1 MNLLFAK
8 QRIIESFPAADPR
21 RATKMDN
28 RTTSET
34 RVEWGFMIT
43 LLVIVSLA
51 FAVLIEP
58 FFGAIVWGVV
68 VAVLFRPVYER
79 LLGYLPGR
87 TNLAAV
93 ITLILILLLVVVP
106 AILLGMALAQEAAS
120 IYLRIQEGEL
130 DFSAVFET
138 FEKSLP
144 HWMQVQL
151 AAYGYG
157 DFASIRAEIEQSI
170 SAILEFLVTQLLSVG
185 QGAFQF
191 MLGLGVMLYL
201 TFFLLRDGRAL
212 SERIEQMVPL
222 AEDKRRIL
230 IEKFLVVIRATIKGS
245 LIIAIIQ
252 GSLGGLVFWALDI
265 RGALLWAVL
274 MGIFSLIPAIGTG
287 FVWVPV
293 ALYLFISGDVWQA
306 VVLILCGVFV
316 ISMVDNL
323 VRPTLVG
330 RDTRMPDYVVLIST
344 LGGLQLF
351 GINGIVIGPLV
362 AALFIAIWSI
372 FSDMQQG
379 QVEQEKAAE

>member
-8 QRIIESFPAADPR
+8 QQIIEPFLAADPI

-28 RTTSET
+28 REIAKK
-34 RVEWGFMIT
+34 RVEWGFLIT
-43 LLVIVSLA
+43 LLVIVSVA

-87 TNLAAV
+87 TNMAAG

-120 IYLRIQEGEL
+120 IYLRIQDGDI
-130 DFSAVFET
+130 DFGAVFEA
-138 FEKSLP
+138 FENSLP

-151 AAYGYG
+151 AAYGYD
-157 DFASIRAEIEQSI
+157 DFASIWAKIEQSI
-170 SAILEFLVTQLLSVG
+170 SAILEFLVTQLFSVG

-191 MLGLGVMLYL
+191 LLALGVMLYL
-201 TFFLLRDGRAL
+201 TFFLLRDGHAL
-212 SERIEQMVPL
+212 AERIEQMVPL
-222 AEDKRRIL
+222 GEEKRQIL
-230 IEKFLVVIRATIKGS
+230 TEKFLVVIRATIKGS

-252 GSLGGLVFWALDI
+252 GSLGGLAFWALDI

-293 ALYLFISGDVWQA
+293 AIYLYITGDVWQA

-323 VRPTLVG
+323 VRPILVG

-372 FSDMQQG
+372 FSDMH
-379 QVEQEKAAE
+379 QESGEPERTGE

>member
-1 MNLLFAK
+1 
-8 QRIIESFPAADPR
+8 
-21 RATKMDN
+21 MDN
-28 RTTSET
+28 RDTS
-34 RVEWGFMIT
+34 RKNAEWGFLVV

-51 FAVLIEP
+51 FAMLIEP

-68 VAVLFRPVYER
+68 VAVLFRPVYEA
-79 LLGYLPGR
+79 LLVRMPSR
-87 TNLAAV
+87 ANLAAA

-106 AILLGMALAQEAAS
+106 AILLGMALVQEAGT
-120 IYLRIQEGEL
+120 IYQRIQAGEI
-130 DFSAVFET
+130 DFGAVFEA
-138 FEKSLP
+138 FGNSLP
-144 HWMQVQL
+144 NWMQAQL
-151 AAYGYG
+151 AAYGYD
-157 DFASIRAEIEQSI
+157 DFAGIRAEIEQSI

-191 MLGLGVMLYL
+191 LLGLGVMLYL

-212 SERIEQMVPL
+212 ADRIEQMIPL
-222 AEDKRRIL
+222 GEEKRQIL
-230 IEKFLVVIRATIKGS
+230 MEKFLIVIRATIKGS

-252 GSLGGLVFWALDI
+252 GSLGGLAFWALDI

-274 MGIFSLIPAIGTG
+274 MGLFSLIPAIGTG
-287 FVWVPV
+287 FVWIPV
-293 ALYLFISGDVWQA
+293 ALYLLVTGYVWQG

-316 ISMVDNL
+316 ISMIDNL
-323 VRPTLVG
+323 VRPILVG

-372 FSDMQQG
+372 FSDMHAESG
-379 QVEQEKAAE
+379 EPAKASE

>member
-1 MNLLFAK
+1 MDK
-8 QRIIESFPAADPR
+8 RIVSSR
-21 RATKMDN
+21 
-28 RTTSET
+28 
-34 RVEWGFMIT
+34 RVEWGFLIT
-43 LLVIVSLA
+43 LLVVISLA
-51 FAVLIEP
+51 FSVLIEP
-58 FFGAIVWGVV
+58 FFGAIVWAVV
-68 VAVLFRPVYER
+68 VAVLFRPVYEG

-87 TNLAAV
+87 TNLVAG
-93 ITLILILLLVVVP
+93 ITLVLILLLVVVP
-106 AILLGMALAQEAAS
+106 TILLGMALAQEAAS
-120 IYLRIQEGEL
+120 IYLRIQDGDI
-130 DFSAVFET
+130 DFDAAFVA

-144 HWMQVQL
+144 GWMQAQL

-157 DFASIRAEIEQSI
+157 DLDSIRAQIEQSI

-212 SERIEQMVPL
+212 TDRIEEMIPL
-222 AEDKRRIL
+222 GVEKRQIL
-230 IEKFLVVIRATIKGS
+230 LDKFLVVIRATIKGS

-252 GSLGGLVFWALDI
+252 GTLGGLVFWALDI

-293 ALYLFISGDVWQA
+293 AVFLLVTGDVWQA
-306 VVLILCGVFV
+306 IVLMLCGIFV

-323 VRPTLVG
+323 VRPILVG

-372 FSDMQQG
+372 FSEMHRETMTSG
-379 QVEQEKAAE
+379 EASE

>member
-1 MNLLFAK
+1 
-8 QRIIESFPAADPR
+8 
-21 RATKMDN
+21 MDN
-28 RTTSET
+28 RTISNS
-34 RVEWGFMIT
+34 RIEWGFMIT
-43 LLVIVSLA
+43 LLVIISLA

-58 FFGAIVWGVV
+58 FFGAVVWGVV

-87 TNLAAV
+87 ANLVAA
-93 ITLILILLLVVVP
+93 ITLILILLLVIVP
-106 AILLGMALAQEAAS
+106 AILLGMALAQEAAT
-120 IYLRIQEGEL
+120 IYLRMQEGEI
-130 DFSAVFET
+130 DFGAVFAA
-138 FEKSLP
+138 FENSLP
-144 HWMQVQL
+144 QWVQNQL

-191 MLGLGVMLYL
+191 MLALGVMLYL

-212 SERIEQMVPL
+212 SDRIEQMVPL
-222 AEDKRRIL
+222 GEEKRRIL
-230 IEKFLVVIRATIKGS
+230 MEKFLVVIRATIKGS

-293 ALYLFISGDVWQA
+293 ALYLFITGDVWQA
-306 VVLILCGVFV
+306 VVLVLCGVFV

-379 QVEQEKAAE
+379 QVEPEKASE

>member
-1 MNLLFAK
+1 
-8 QRIIESFPAADPR
+8 
-21 RATKMDN
+21 MDN

>member
-1 MNLLFAK
+1 
-8 QRIIESFPAADPR
+8 
-21 RATKMDN
+21 MDN

-34 RVEWGFMIT
+34 RVEWGFMIA

-51 FAVLIEP
+51 FAVLVEP

-87 TNLAAV
+87 TNMAAV

-106 AILLGMALAQEAAS
+106 TILLGMALAQEAAT
-120 IYLRIQEGEL
+120 IYLRIQNGEI
-130 DFSAVFET
+130 DFGAVFQA
-138 FEKSLP
+138 FENSLP
-144 HWMQVQL
+144 QWVQNQL

-191 MLGLGVMLYL
+191 MLSLGVMLYL

-212 SERIEQMVPL
+212 SDRIEQMVPL
-222 AEDKRRIL
+222 GEEKRRIL
-230 IEKFLVVIRATIKGS
+230 MEKFLVVIRATIKGS

-252 GSLGGLVFWALDI
+252 GSLGGIVFWALDI

-293 ALYLFISGDVWQA
+293 ALYLFITGAVWQA
-306 VVLILCGVFV
+306 VVLVLCGVFV

-372 FSDMQQG
+372 FSEMQQG
-379 QVEQEKAAE
+379 QVEPEKASE

>member
-1 MNLLFAK
+1 
-8 QRIIESFPAADPR
+8 
-21 RATKMDN
+21 MDN
-28 RTTSET
+28 RATSKN
-34 RVEWGFMIT
+34 RVEWGFMIA
-43 LLVIVSLA
+43 LLVIISLA

-68 VAVLFRPVYER
+68 VAVLFRPVYDR
-79 LLGYLPGR
+79 LLAYLPGKN
-87 TNLAAV
+87 NLAAV

-120 IYLRIQEGEL
+120 IYRQIQVGDI
-130 DFSAVFET
+130 DFDAVFKA
-138 FEKSLP
+138 FEQSLP

-157 DFASIRAEIEQSI
+157 DFASIRAEVEQYI
-170 SAILEFLVTQLLSVG
+170 SAILEFLLTQLLSVG

-191 MLGLGVMLYL
+191 LLGLGVMLYL
-201 TFFLLRDGRAL
+201 TFFLLRDGPAL
-212 SERIEQMVPL
+212 TERIGDMIPL
-222 AEDKRRIL
+222 NEEKRQIL
-230 IEKFLVVIRATIKGS
+230 MERFLSVIRATIKGS
-245 LIIAIIQ
+245 LVIAIIQ

-265 RGALLWAVL
+265 RSALLWAVL

-287 FVWVPV
+287 FVWIPV
-293 ALYLFISGDVWQA
+293 ALYLFATGAVWQA
-306 VVLILCGVFV
+306 VVLVICGVFV
-316 ISMVDNL
+316 ISMVDNV
-323 VRPTLVG
+323 VRPILVG

-372 FSDMQQG
+372 FSDMHD
-379 QVEQEKAAE
+379 VHAEQEKATE

>member
-1 MNLLFAK
+1 MNNPDASK
-8 QRIIESFPAADPR
+8 
-21 RATKMDN
+21 K
-28 RTTSET
+28 
-34 RVEWGFMIT
+34 RVEWGFLIT

-51 FAVLIEP
+51 FAVLVEP

-93 ITLILILLLVVVP
+93 ITLVLILLLVVVP
-106 AILLGMALAQEAAS
+106 TILLGMALAQEAAS
-120 IYLRIQEGEL
+120 LYVRVQDGDI
-130 DFSAVFET
+130 DFGTVFEA
-138 FEKSLP
+138 FERSLP

-151 AAYGYG
+151 AAYGYN
-157 DFASIRAEIEQSI
+157 DFAAIRAEIEQSI
-170 SAILEFLVTQLLSVG
+170 SAILEFLVTRSLSVG

-191 MLGLGVMLYL
+191 LLSLGVMMYL
-201 TFFLLRDGRAL
+201 TFFLLRDGRVLAERIDQIIPL
-212 SERIEQMVPL
+212 SEENGQ
-222 AEDKRRIL
+222 IL
-230 IEKFLVVIRATIKGS
+230 KEKFLVVIRATIKGS

-287 FVWVPV
+287 FVWLPV
-293 ALYLFISGDVWQA
+293 ALFLFITGDVWQG

-362 AALFIAIWSI
+362 AALFIALWSI

-379 QVEQEKAAE
+379 QAEPEKAVE

>member
-1 MNLLFAK
+1 
-8 QRIIESFPAADPR
+8 
-21 RATKMDN
+21 MDKRVSSGN
-28 RTTSET
+28 
-34 RVEWGFMIT
+34 RVEWGFLIA

-51 FAVLIEP
+51 FAILIEP

-68 VAVLFRPVYER
+68 VAVLFRPVYEG

-87 TNLAAV
+87 ANLVAG

-106 AILLGMALAQEAAS
+106 TILLGMALAQEAAN
-120 IYLRIQEGEL
+120 IYLRIEDGDL
-130 DFSAVFET
+130 DFGAAFAAFEQ
-138 FEKSLP
+138 SLP
-144 HWMQVQL
+144 RWMQAQL

-157 DFASIRAEIEQSI
+157 DLDSIRAEIEQSI
-170 SAILEFLVTQLLSVG
+170 SAILQFLVAQLLSVG

-191 MLGLGVMLYL
+191 ILGLGVMLYL

-212 SERIEQMVPL
+212 TERIGQMIPL
-222 AEDKRRIL
+222 GEEKRDIL
-230 IEKFLVVIRATIKGS
+230 WDKFLVVIRATIKGS
-245 LIIAIIQ
+245 LIIAIMQ
-252 GSLGGLVFWALDI
+252 GALGGLIFWALDI

-274 MGIFSLIPAIGTG
+274 MGVFSLLPAIGTG
-287 FVWVPV
+287 FVWAPV
-293 ALYLFISGDVWQA
+293 AVYLFVTGDVWEGI
-306 VVLILCGVFV
+306 VLMLCGIFV

-323 VRPTLVG
+323 VRPILVG

-372 FSDMQQG
+372 FSDMHR
-379 QVEQEKAAE
+379 EYRSPDPTSE

>member
-1 MNLLFAK
+1 
-8 QRIIESFPAADPR
+8 
-21 RATKMDN
+21 MDN
-28 RTTSET
+28 RTVSEK

-87 TNLAAV
+87 NNLAAV
-93 ITLILILLLVVVP
+93 ITLILILLLVIVP

-120 IYLRIQEGEL
+120 IYLRIQEGEI
-130 DFSAVFET
+130 DFGAVFEA
-138 FEKSLP
+138 FENSLP
-144 HWMQVQL
+144 EWVQNQL

-157 DFASIRAEIEQSI
+157 DFDSIRAEIEQSI

-212 SERIEQMVPL
+212 SDRIEQMVPL
-222 AEDKRRIL
+222 GEEKRRIL
-230 IEKFLVVIRATIKGS
+230 MEKFLVVIRATIKGS

-293 ALYLFISGDVWQA
+293 ALYLFITGAVWQA
-306 VVLILCGVFV
+306 VVLVLCGVFV

-379 QVEQEKAAE
+379 QVEQEKASE

>member
-1 MNLLFAK
+1 
-8 QRIIESFPAADPR
+8 
-21 RATKMDN
+21 MDHPEA
-28 RTTSET
+28 SKK
-34 RVEWGFMIT
+34 RVEWGFLIT
-43 LLVIVSLA
+43 LLVIVSLG
-51 FAVLIEP
+51 FAVLVEP

-68 VAVLFRPVYER
+68 VAVLFRPVYEQ
-79 LLGYLPGR
+79 LLDYLPGR

-93 ITLILILLLVVVP
+93 ITLVLILLLVVVP
-106 AILLGMALAQEAAS
+106 TILLGMALAQEAAS
-120 IYLRIQEGEL
+120 LYVRVQDGEI
-130 DFSAVFET
+130 DFGAVFEA
-138 FEKSLP
+138 FERSLP

-151 AAYGYG
+151 AAYGYN

-170 SAILEFLVTQLLSVG
+170 SAILEFLVTWSLSVG

-191 MLGLGVMLYL
+191 LLSLGVMMYL
-201 TFFLLRDGRAL
+201 TFFLLRDGRELA
-212 SERIEQMVPL
+212 ERIEQIIPL
-222 AEDKRRIL
+222 SEENRQIL
-230 IEKFLVVIRATIKGS
+230 KEKFLVVIRATIKGS

-287 FVWVPV
+287 FVWLPV
-293 ALYLFISGDVWQA
+293 ALFLFITGDIWQG
-306 VVLILCGVFV
+306 VVLILCGIFV

-362 AALFIAIWSI
+362 AALFIALWSI
-372 FSDMQQG
+372 FSDMQKG
-379 QVEQEKAAE
+379 QAEPQKAVE

>member
-1 MNLLFAK
+1 MVA
-8 QRIIESFPAADPR
+8 AADPT
-21 RATKMDN
+21 RATMMDN
-28 RTTSET
+28 RTTSEK
-34 RVEWGFMIT
+34 RVEWGFMIA

-51 FAVLIEP
+51 FAVLVEP

-68 VAVLFRPVYER
+68 VAVLFRPVYDR

-87 TNLAAV
+87 TNLVAA
-93 ITLILILLLVVVP
+93 ITLILILLLVIVP

-120 IYLRIQEGEL
+120 IYLRIQDGEI
-130 DFSAVFET
+130 DFGAVFEA
-138 FEKSLP
+138 FENSLP
-144 HWMQVQL
+144 QWVQNQL

-170 SAILEFLVTQLLSVG
+170 SAILEFLLTQLLSVG

-212 SERIEQMVPL
+212 TERIEQMIPL
-222 AEDKRRIL
+222 AEEKRHIL
-230 IEKFLVVIRATIKGS
+230 MEKFLVVIRATIKGS

-293 ALYLFISGDVWQA
+293 ALFLFITGDVWQA
-306 VVLILCGVFV
+306 IVLILCGVFV

-379 QVEQEKAAE
+379 QAEQVKVAE

>member
-1 MNLLFAK
+1 
-8 QRIIESFPAADPR
+8 
-21 RATKMDN
+21 MDN
-28 RTTSET
+28 RATSKK

-43 LLVIVSLA
+43 LLVIISLA

-79 LLGYLPGR
+79 LLGYIPRR

-106 AILLGMALAQEAAS
+106 TILLGVALAREAAS
-120 IYLRIQEGEL
+120 IYQQVQAGDV
-130 DFSAVFET
+130 DFDAVFEA

-157 DFASIRAEIEQSI
+157 DFASIRAEVEQYI
-170 SAILEFLVTQLLSVG
+170 SAILEFLLTQLLSVG

-201 TFFLLRDGRAL
+201 TFFLLRDGPAL
-212 SERIEQMVPL
+212 NDRIGEMIPLEEPKRQILLER
-222 AEDKRRIL
+222 
-230 IEKFLVVIRATIKGS
+230 FLSVIRATIKGS
-245 LIIAIIQ
+245 LVIAIIQ

-265 RGALLWAVL
+265 RSALLWAVL

-287 FVWVPV
+287 FVWIPV
-293 ALYLFISGDVWQA
+293 ALYLFVSGAVWQA
-306 VVLILCGVFV
+306 IVLVLCGVFV
-316 ISMVDNL
+316 ISMVDNV
-323 VRPTLVG
+323 VRPILVG

-372 FSDMQQG
+372 FSDMHP
-379 QVEQEKAAE
+379 VHDESEKASE

>member
-1 MNLLFAK
+1 
-8 QRIIESFPAADPR
+8 
-21 RATKMDN
+21 MDN
-28 RTTSET
+28 RATSRN
-34 RVEWGFMIT
+34 RVEWGFLIA
-43 LLVIVSLA
+43 LLVIVTLA

-87 TNLAAV
+87 TNLAAG
-93 ITLILILLLVVVP
+93 ITLVLILLLVVVP
-106 AILLGMALAQEAAS
+106 AILLGMALAQEAAN
-120 IYLRIQEGEL
+120 IYLRIQDGDI
-130 DFSAVFET
+130 DFGAVFEA
-138 FEKSLP
+138 FENSLP
-144 HWMQVQL
+144 QWMQEQL

-170 SAILEFLVTQLLSVG
+170 SAILEFLVTQLFSVG

-212 SERIEQMVPL
+212 TERIAQMIPLHEQ
-222 AEDKRRIL
+222 KREIL
-230 IEKFLVVIRATIKGS
+230 MEKFLVVIRATIKGS

-252 GSLGGLVFWALDI
+252 GSLGGLAFWALDI

-293 ALYLFISGDVWQA
+293 ALFLLVTGDVWQG

-323 VRPTLVG
+323 VRPILVG

-372 FSDMQQG
+372 FSDMHQENG
-379 QVEQEKAAE
+379 EPDQVRP

>member
-1 MNLLFAK
+1 
-8 QRIIESFPAADPR
+8 
-21 RATKMDN
+21 MDDQ
-28 RTTSET
+28 EIVKK
-34 RVEWGFMIT
+34 RVEWGFLIT
-43 LLVIVSLA
+43 ILVIVSLA

-68 VAVLFRPVYER
+68 VAVLFRPLYER
-79 LLGYLPGR
+79 LLSILPGR
-87 TNLAAV
+87 TNMAAV

-106 AILLGMALAQEAAS
+106 TILLGMALAQEAAS
-120 IYLRIQEGEL
+120 IYLRIQAGEI
-130 DFSAVFET
+130 DFGAAFEA
-138 FEKSLP
+138 FEQSLP
-144 HWMQVQL
+144 DWMQAQL
-151 AAYGYG
+151 AAYGYD
-157 DFASIRAEIEQSI
+157 DFAGIRAEIERSI

-185 QGAFQF
+185 QGAFAF
-191 MLGLGVMLYL
+191 LLGLGVMMYL

-212 SERIEQMVPL
+212 IGRIDRMIPLSEENRG
-222 AEDKRRIL
+222 IL
-230 IEKFLVVIRATIKGS
+230 MEKFLIVIRATIKGS

-274 MGIFSLIPAIGTG
+274 MGVFSLVPAIGTG

-293 ALYLFISGDVWQA
+293 ALFLFVTGAVWQA
-306 VVLILCGVFV
+306 IVLVLCGIFL

-323 VRPTLVG
+323 IRPILVG

-344 LGGLQLF
+344 LGGLQMF

-372 FSDMQQG
+372 FSEMH
-379 QVEQEKAAE
+379 QERGRAAETAE

>member
-1 MNLLFAK
+1 
-8 QRIIESFPAADPR
+8 
-21 RATKMDN
+21 MDN
-28 RTTSET
+28 RAISRK
-34 RVEWGFMIT
+34 RVEWGFMIA
-43 LLVIVSLA
+43 LLVAVSLA
-51 FAVLIEP
+51 FIVLIEP
-58 FFGAIVWGVV
+58 FFGAIVWAVV
-68 VAVLFRPVYER
+68 VAVLFRSVYEG

-87 TNLAAV
+87 TNLVAG

-106 AILLGMALAQEAAS
+106 AILLGMALAQEAAN
-120 IYLRIQEGEL
+120 IYLRIEDGEI
-130 DFSAVFET
+130 DFGAVFAA
-138 FEKSLP
+138 FEQSLP
-144 HWMQVQL
+144 RWMQAQL

-157 DFASIRAEIEQSI
+157 DLDSIRAEIEQSI

-191 MLGLGVMLYL
+191 LLGLGVMLYL

-212 SERIEQMVPL
+212 TERIGQMIPL
-222 AEDKRRIL
+222 GEEKREIL
-230 IEKFLVVIRATIKGS
+230 WEKFLVVIRATIKGS

-252 GSLGGLVFWALDI
+252 GTLGGLAFWALDI

-274 MGIFSLIPAIGTG
+274 MGVFSLVPAIGTG
-287 FVWVPV
+287 FVWAPV
-293 ALYLFISGDVWQA
+293 AVYLLVTGDVWEGI
-306 VVLILCGVFV
+306 VLMLCGIFV

-323 VRPTLVG
+323 VRPILVG

-372 FSDMQQG
+372 FSDMHQESD
-379 QVEQEKAAE
+379 EQDKANG

>member
-1 MNLLFAK
+1 
-8 QRIIESFPAADPR
+8 
-21 RATKMDN
+21 MDN
-28 RTTSET
+28 RAGSNQ
-34 RVEWGFMIT
+34 RVEWGFLIA
-43 LLVIVSLA
+43 LLVIISLA

-79 LLGYLPGR
+79 LLRRFPGR
-87 TNLAAV
+87 TNMAAV
-93 ITLILILLLVVVP
+93 ITLILIVLLVVVP

-120 IYLRIQEGEL
+120 IYLRIQEGDI
-130 DFSAVFET
+130 DFGAVFEA

-144 HWMQVQL
+144 QWMQAQL

-157 DFASIRAEIEQSI
+157 DIASIRTEIEQYI

-212 SERIEQMVPL
+212 TERIGQMIPL
-222 AEDKRRIL
+222 GEERREIL
-230 IEKFLVVIRATIKGS
+230 MEKFLVVIRATIKGS
-245 LIIAIIQ
+245 LIIGIIQ
-252 GSLGGLVFWALDI
+252 GSLGGLAFWALDI
-265 RGALLWAVL
+265 RGALLWGVL

-287 FVWVPV
+287 FVWIPV
-293 ALYLFISGDVWQA
+293 ALFLLVTGDVWQGVA
-306 VVLILCGVFV
+306 LIVCGVFV
-316 ISMVDNL
+316 ISMVDNV
-323 VRPTLVG
+323 VRPILVG

-372 FSDMQQG
+372 FSDMHREPDTPG
-379 QVEQEKAAE
+379 RAAG

>member
-1 MNLLFAK
+1 
-8 QRIIESFPAADPR
+8 
-21 RATKMDN
+21 MDEQ
-28 RTTSET
+28 SPSKK
-34 RVEWGFMIT
+34 RVEWGFLIA

-51 FAVLIEP
+51 FAALIEP
-58 FFGAIVWGVV
+58 FFGAVVWGVV
-68 VAVLFRPVYER
+68 VAVLFRPVYEG

-87 TNLAAV
+87 PSLAAV

-106 AILLGMALAQEAAS
+106 SILLGMAMAQEAAS
-120 IYLRIQEGEL
+120 IYLRMQAGEI
-130 DFSAVFET
+130 DFGSVFEA
-138 FEKSLP
+138 FEDSLP

-151 AAYGYG
+151 AIYGYD

-212 SERIEQMVPL
+212 TERIEQMIPMS
-222 AEDKRRIL
+222 EEKRQIL
-230 IEKFLVVIRATIKGS
+230 MEKFLIVIRATIKGS

-252 GSLGGLVFWALDI
+252 GTLGGLVFWVLDI
-265 RGALLWAVL
+265 RGALLWGVL
-274 MGIFSLIPAIGTG
+274 MGVFSLIPAIGTG

-293 ALYLFISGDVWQA
+293 ALYLLVTGDVWEG
-306 VVLILCGVFV
+306 VVLAFCGIFV
-316 ISMVDNL
+316 ISMVDNII
-323 VRPTLVG
+323 RPILVG

-372 FSDMQQG
+372 FSDMH
-379 QVEQEKAAE
+379 QESGVLGETSE

>member
-1 MNLLFAK
+1 
-8 QRIIESFPAADPR
+8 
-21 RATKMDN
+21 MDN
-28 RTTSET
+28 RAKSKK
-34 RVEWGFMIT
+34 RIEWGFLIA
-43 LLVIVSLA
+43 LLVIISLA

-79 LLGYLPGR
+79 LLAHFPGR
-87 TNLAAV
+87 SNLAAA

-106 AILLGMALAQEAAS
+106 AILLGMALVQEAAS
-120 IYLRIQEGEL
+120 LYTRIENGDI
-130 DFSAVFET
+130 DFGAAFAAFEN
-138 FEKSLP
+138 SLP
-144 HWMQVQL
+144 HWMQAQL

-157 DFASIRAEIEQSI
+157 DFASIRAEIEQYI
-170 SAILEFLVTQLLSVG
+170 SSILEFLLSQLLSVG

-212 SERIEQMVPL
+212 TERIGEMIPL
-222 AEDKRRIL
+222 DEVKRDIL
-230 IEKFLVVIRATIKGS
+230 MEKFLVVIRATIKGS

-252 GSLGGLVFWALDI
+252 GSLGGLVFWLLDI

-287 FVWVPV
+287 FVWIPV
-293 ALYLFISGDVWQA
+293 ALYLFVTGAVWQG

-316 ISMVDNL
+316 ISMVDNV
-323 VRPTLVG
+323 VRPILVG

-372 FSDMQQG
+372 FSDMHQHHG
-379 QVEQEKAAE
+379 RLEKISE